1 MFTLDLRTAETFCC
15 FKERILRRLVGSL
28 RGKLLKS
35 IKMSSQLV
43 GNNVERSQLV
53 GNDVERKNFS
63 VKIRAKKMT
72 YSLVCGPQKLKRS

>member
-1 MFTLDLRTAETFCC
+1 
-15 FKERILRRLVGSL
+15 
-28 RGKLLKS
+28 
-35 IKMSSQLV
+35 MSSQLV